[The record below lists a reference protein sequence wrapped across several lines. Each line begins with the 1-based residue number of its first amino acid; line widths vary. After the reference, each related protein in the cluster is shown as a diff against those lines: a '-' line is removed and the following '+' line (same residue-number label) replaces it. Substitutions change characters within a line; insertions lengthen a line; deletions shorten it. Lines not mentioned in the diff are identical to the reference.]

1 LDKLLRHEGGGLMD
15 YKVEVDDLV
24 RELRADGCEVSVE
37 HAGCGVEIVRARK
50 NGGNVTAGPFSNGY
64 AFSEE
69 IFYGDDGISEVG
81 ESWVND
87 EGTARDLANDMAWFL
102 R

>member
-1 LDKLLRHEGGGLMD
+1 MESKIEL
-15 YKVEVDDLV
+15 YDLV
-24 RELRADGCEVSVE
+24 CELRNDGCEVAVE
-37 HAGCGVEIVRARK
+37 HAGGGVQIVRARK

-64 AFSEE
+64 AFGEE

-81 ESWVND
+81 ESWAND

-102 R
+102 K